1 MSRSLVPVVTPHGSL
16 RLDRLDDEFV
26 LERALAD
33 RLEKSFERGAG
44 HGLLQLGAGE
54 TGSVLSPALAWWRD
68 FAVRFIADLCALG
81 EGAEPAKARD
91 LAAPAPS
98 ELSGLIDEAP
108 PMQGGE
114 YLCPEVLGKLW
125 RLCRTRHKRHSFATH
140 LLEAGTDIRIIQAL
154 LGHSNLSTTAHYTHV
169 AANTIGRTVSPLDRL
184 ALEVAPP
191 G

>member
-1 MSRSLVPVVTPHGSL
+1 MSRSLAPVVTPHGSL

-33 RLEKSFERGAG
+33 RLEKSFGRGAG
-44 HGLLQLGAGE
+44 HGLLQLGVGE

-81 EGAEPAKARD
+81 EGVEPAKARD

-114 YLCPEVLGKLW
+114 YLRPEVVGKLW
-125 RLCRTRHKRHSFATH
+125 R
-140 LLEAGTDIRIIQAL
+140 E
-154 LGHSNLSTTAHYTHV
+154 
-169 AANTIGRTVSPLDRL
+169 IGR
-184 ALEVAPP
+184 ALEVELSEGGLSLDDFLKRRDSRWRLVGRVHFNLADNRPAARSP
-191 G
+191 